1 MSDGLFFS
9 RFSLGSSSSSSG
21 SASYSRTSSLSLSSF
36 RLSLPEP
43 LSTEASGELKGLPRG
58 VDLFSDDGSGVEG
71 EDGDDEWEEKSIGLV
86 WRNSYVAPRP
96 HKNGGGSGI
105 GVIDL
110 DTSREGS
117 LVMVE
122 GEDDDD
128 GDDNEEE
135 SVDDAEQKKKKKQQL
150 QQLQQQPRN
159 VAFNREMK
167 ALARDQEKRMT
178 AVVSMLNFLYKAV
191 KKRSAKA
198 VAATTKGTPAQAQSK
213 AREEVLENL
222 FNTTYDDLKY
232 LEVLKELLQS
242 DNGTTHDCT
251 RTTAHAH
258 THHRTHDRTRST
270 SSAGADQLVREDTIE
285 EIMVGKFKGAEEL
298 GLPLSLFC
306 ALKTAHQGA
315 SSRTSL

>member
-1 MSDGLFFS
+1 
-9 RFSLGSSSSSSG
+9 
-21 SASYSRTSSLSLSSF
+21 
-36 RLSLPEP
+36 
-43 LSTEASGELKGLPRG
+43 
-58 VDLFSDDGSGVEG
+58 LFSDDGGVEG

-110 DTSREGS
+110 DTSRESS

-135 SVDDAEQKKKKKQQL
+135 SIDDAEQQKKKKQQL
-150 QQLQQQPRN
+150 QLQQQPRN
-159 VAFNREMK
+159 AAFNREMK

-198 VAATTKGTPAQAQSK
+198 AATAKGTPAQAQAQSK

-242 DNGTTHDCT
+242 DNGTTHARHAHAHA
-251 RTTAHAH
+251 RTTARA
-258 THHRTHDRTRST
+258 
-270 SSAGADQLVREDTIE
+270 Q
-285 EIMVGKFKGAEEL
+285 
-298 GLPLSLFC
+298 
-306 ALKTAHQGA
+306 
-315 SSRTSL
+315 